1 MKTWIITHFSTL
13 LIAIIAILSPI
24 KTLLLPIGFL
34 IVVDFIFG
42 IMRAYKLGEKRTSR
56 KASNTISKMV
66 LYGLCVLSVYVL
78 DKYILET
85 GMNVAKIAAA
95 FISLVEI
102 KSILESFET
111 MTGINIWDR
120 LVKIVKRGTSET
132 KDLLDEIENK
142 EDKKEDKNEG

>member
-1 MKTWIITHFSTL
+1 LKTWIVTHFNSL
-13 LIAIIAILSPI
+13 LIAIIALLTPI
-24 KTLLLPIGFL
+24 KPLLLTVGFL
-34 IVVDFIFG
+34 IAVDFIFG
-42 IMRAYKLGEKRTSR
+42 LMRAYKLKEKITSR

-66 LYGLCVLSVYVL
+66 LYTLCVLSVFFL

-85 GMNVAKIAAA
+85 TLNLAKIVAG

-102 KSILESFET
+102 QSILETFEI

-142 EDKKEDKNEG
+142 EDKDETRN

>member
-1 MKTWIITHFSTL
+1 MAVINPLKSML
-13 LIAIIAILSPI
+13 L
-24 KTLLLPIGFL
+24 TIGFL

-66 LYGLCVLSVYVL
+66 LYGLCILSVYFL

-85 GMNVAKIAAA
+85 GMNVAKIAAG

-102 KSILESFET
+102 KSILESFEI

-120 LVKIVKRGTSET
+120 LVKIVRRGTSET
-132 KDLLDEIENK
+132 KDLLDDI
-142 EDKKEDKNEG
+142 DKAE

>member
-1 MKTWIITHFSTL
+1 MKTWIVTHFNSL
-13 LIAIIAILSPI
+13 LIAIIALLTPI
-24 KTLLLPIGFL
+24 KPLLLTVGFL
-34 IVVDFIFG
+34 IAVDFIFG
-42 IMRAYKLGEKRTSR
+42 LMRAYKLKEKITSR

-66 LYGLCVLSVYVL
+66 LYTLCVLSVFFL

-85 GMNVAKIAAA
+85 TLNLAKIVAG

-102 KSILESFET
+102 QSILETFEI

-142 EDKKEDKNEG
+142 EDKDETRN

>member
-1 MKTWIITHFSTL
+1 MKTWFLTHLSSL
-13 LIAIIAILSPI
+13 LIAVMAVINPLKSM
-24 KTLLLPIGFL
+24 LLTIGFL

-66 LYGLCVLSVYVL
+66 LYGLCILSVYFL

-85 GMNVAKIAAA
+85 GMNVAKIAAG

-102 KSILESFET
+102 KSILESFEI

-120 LVKIVKRGTSET
+120 LVKIVRRGTSET
-132 KDLLDEIENK
+132 KDLLDDI
-142 EDKKEDKNEG
+142 DKAE